1 MLPYN
6 LGLFLLILCSVS
18 YIFFLKMS
26 GKVILMPLEDRSS
39 TESDKSHPNGPNE
52 SFQGGVHVEVAE
64 KEDPDLDVCQRV
76 ATLWVILIM
85 YH

>member
-1 MLPYN
+1 MDS
-6 LGLFLLILCSVS
+6 LLILCSLS
-18 YIFFLKMS
+18 YIFLKKMS
-26 GKVILMPLEDRSS
+26 GKVVLMPLEDRSS

-64 KEDPDLDVCQRV
+64 KEDPDLDVCRRV